1 MKERRIMNKQKMKSL
16 LTRYN
21 GVGVKVI
28 TNDNQVDYYFYQDL
42 KNSKGI
48 DRAYAD
54 FHKNHNIRLTF
65 YSNKWAMQYSFMEY
79 LDHYLKLQKLALKNS
94 DDIFLQTKYKKY
106 QEFLIKILQK
116 YTNFSIEKATE
127 QVLKPS
133 ISFNKF
139 KESV

>member
-1 MKERRIMNKQKMKSL
+1 MNKQKMKSL

-21 GVGVKVI
+21 GVGVKVT

-42 KNSKGI
+42 KNNKGI

-54 FHKNHNIRLTF
+54 FYQKHNIRLTF

-79 LDHYLKLQKLALKNS
+79 LDYYLKLQKLALKNS